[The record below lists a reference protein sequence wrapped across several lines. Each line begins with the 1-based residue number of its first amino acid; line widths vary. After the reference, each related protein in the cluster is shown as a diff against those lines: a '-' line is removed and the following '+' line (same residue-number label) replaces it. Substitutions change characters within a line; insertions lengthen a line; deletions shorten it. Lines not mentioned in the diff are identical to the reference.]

1 MTYVVRR
8 ARPQEWRELRALWM
22 EALQDAPTAFGTT
35 YADAAAL
42 ADDDWRQR
50 AAENATSPVSATFI
64 AVAEDDRWVGMASS
78 GPLNEVPGTAHI
90 HGVYVTPAHRGQT
103 AELATQLVDAGIR
116 WARDNTEASWLT
128 LGVHEDNQRAQAFY
142 RRVGFTETG
151 KIVPYPLD
159 HSKKLYIMG
168 YEDFRQALPDGI
180 RMDSGQV
187 AGLTTLASS
196 VASASDG
203 GAVRPAR

>member
-1 MTYVVRR
+1 
-8 ARPQEWRELRALWM
+8 M